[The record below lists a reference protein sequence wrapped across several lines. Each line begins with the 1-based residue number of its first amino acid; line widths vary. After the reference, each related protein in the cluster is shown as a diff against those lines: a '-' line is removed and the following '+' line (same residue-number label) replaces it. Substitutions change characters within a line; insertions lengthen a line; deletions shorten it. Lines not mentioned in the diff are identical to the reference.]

1 LGSPSI
7 ITEAVAGCVLLKK
20 ELDMAGL
27 SGKLNKQSIWTLGDR
42 G

>member
-7 ITEAVAGCVLLKK
+7 ITEAVAGCVLLEK
-20 ELDMAGL
+20 ELDVVGL
-27 SGKLNKQSIWTLGDR
+27 SGKLDKQSTWTLGDR